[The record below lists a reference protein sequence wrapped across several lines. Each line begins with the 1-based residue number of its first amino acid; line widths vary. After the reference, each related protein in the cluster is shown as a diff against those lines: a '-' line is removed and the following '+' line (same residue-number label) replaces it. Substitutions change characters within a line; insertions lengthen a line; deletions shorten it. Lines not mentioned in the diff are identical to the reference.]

1 MSIPSTVKVGGV
13 TYDIEFKE
21 YIEING
27 DRNYSGCCDYQN
39 TTIEICDDLSDE
51 RKREVYAHEL
61 MHAIFYESGYQE
73 QDEDMINRLGLVFNQ
88 VLKDNYRKR
97 KITLDD
103 VIGTGEKEQI
113 IPKGTRV
120 FSEKEQKEIL
130 NKL

>member
-39 TTIEICDDLSDE
+39 TTIEICNDLSDE
-51 RKREVYAHEL
+51 RKQEVYAHEL

-73 QDEDMINRLGLVFNQ
+73 QDEDMINRLGLVLNQ
-88 VLKDNYRKR
+88 VLSDNYNLKR
-97 KITLDD
+97 EITIDN
-103 VIGTGEKEQI
+103 VNIPGEKE
-113 IPKGTRV
+113 
-120 FSEKEQKEIL
+120 IL
-130 NKL
+130 KKL